1 MRDDGFRIVPPGE
14 TAGAGNL
21 LHWLKTHV
29 RMNKVSN
36 RIEIYYS
43 QTDQWTEV
51 TSENFDAYCPI
62 DFFLDLSEYYVWDE
76 IQRAARRQVFS
87 GQASVGLSG
96 MLCTPPV
103 SAERSVQTEFRPH
116 GSTTQETVNSGVSE
130 TEKVNSIEEI
140 SSLLLDRLYSMKK
153 EGIPL
158 SQIAFDTL
166 MQSQPLG
173 ASEQKK
179 LAQRLQL
186 LGWEAKRTSSS
197 RLWIKKHVGP
207 AAK

>member
-21 LHWLKTHV
+21 LQWLKTHV
-29 RMNKVSN
+29 RMNKVSG

-43 QTDQWTEV
+43 QTGQWTEV
-51 TSENFDAYCPI
+51 TSENFDDYCPI
-62 DFFLDLSEYYVWDE
+62 DFFLDLSEGYVWDE

-87 GQASVGLSG
+87 GQASAGLSG
-96 MLCTPPV
+96 MLCNPPR

-116 GSTTQETVNSGVSE
+116 GSTAQEAANSSINE
-130 TEKVNSIEEI
+130 PEKVSSIDEI

-158 SQIAFDTL
+158 SRIAFDTL
-166 MQSQPLG
+166 MQSQPPG
-173 ASEQKK
+173 VSEQKK

-197 RLWIKKHVGP
+197 RLWIKKSVEP
-207 AAK
+207 PKK